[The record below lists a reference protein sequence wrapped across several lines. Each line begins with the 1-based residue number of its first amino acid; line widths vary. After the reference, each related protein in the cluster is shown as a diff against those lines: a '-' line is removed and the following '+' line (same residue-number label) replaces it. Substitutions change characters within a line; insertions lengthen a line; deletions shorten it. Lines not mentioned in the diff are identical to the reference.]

1 MTPDVAGLVD
11 ALAGAVGAEHVLTG
25 ESVKDDHTHDEALTA
40 TPVTP
45 LAVVL
50 PGTTDEVAAVL
61 RLADERRVPVTARG
75 AGTGLSGACTPR
87 PGGIVVAF
95 DRMASVVEVD
105 TENFVAVVEP
115 GVRLDQ
121 LDAVLAPL
129 GLVYPV
135 FPGEY
140 SASLGG
146 NVNTNAGG
154 MRAVKYGVTRHHVLG
169 IEAVLPSGE
178 VVRDGG
184 KMVKRSTGYDLTQLV
199 VGSEGTLAL
208 VTRVWLRLY
217 PRPPHQATLLAPF
230 TTLDE
235 VTAAVP
241 EIVRSGVGPLVLEY
255 IDTLTMAAATAYVGL
270 DLGIPDDVKEAALA
284 YLVVGLESTHAD
296 RLDADSQAVASQLAE
311 LGALDVYVLPP
322 GSAAGLIDAREKAF
336 WVAKANGA
344 DDIIDV
350 VVPRAAVPAFMA
362 RVTDI
367 AQAHQA
373 WIAGCGHAGDGNVH
387 MAVFQKDAAARGRI
401 MRALMEA
408 GMALGGAISGEHGLG
423 TEKARYFLDLEDPA
437 KVALMRRIKA
447 AFDPHGILNPGTIF
461 GDPTAATGEDAGN
474 RANDRAGGEATQ
486 QGGTHA

>member
-1 MTPDVAGLVD
+1 MTPDDAGLVP
-11 ALAGAVGAEHVLTG
+11 ALAAVVGAENVLTG
-25 ESVKDDHTHDEALTA
+25 GAVKDDHTHDEALTA

-50 PGTTDEVAAVL
+50 PATTGEVAAVL

-75 AGTGLSGACTPR
+75 AGTGLSGGCIPR
-87 PGGIVVAF
+87 ADGIVVAF
-95 DRMASVVEVD
+95 ERMAAIVEVD
-105 TENFVAVVEP
+105 TENFIAVVEP

-121 LDAVLAPL
+121 LDAALAPL

-140 SASLGG
+140 SSSLGG
-146 NVNTNAGG
+146 NVATNAGG

-178 VVRDGG
+178 VIRDGG

-199 VGSEGTLAL
+199 IGSEGTLAL
-208 VTRVWLRLY
+208 VTRAWLKLY
-217 PRPPHQATLLAPF
+217 PRAPHQATLLAPF
-230 TTLDE
+230 TTLDQ

-241 EIVRSGVGPLVLEY
+241 ELVRSGVGPLVLEY

-296 RLDADSQAVASQLAE
+296 RLEEDSHTVATQLGD

-350 VVPRAAVPAFMA
+350 VVPRAAVPVFMA
-362 RVTDI
+362 RVTEI
-367 AQAHQA
+367 AAEAQA

-387 MAVFQKDAAARGRI
+387 MAVFQKDPEARGRV

-423 TEKARYFLDLEDPA
+423 TEKSRYFLELEDPA
-437 KVALMRRIKA
+437 KIALMRRIKA
-447 AFDPHGILNPGTIF
+447 AFDPHDILNPGKIF
-461 GDPTAATGEDAGN
+461 SDE
-474 RANDRAGGEATQ
+474 
-486 QGGTHA
+486 GGTPS

>member
-1 MTPDVAGLVD
+1 MTPDDAGLVP
-11 ALAGAVGAEHVLTG
+11 ALAAVVGAENVLTG
-25 ESVKDDHTHDEALTA
+25 GAVKDDHTHDEALTA

-50 PGTTDEVAAVL
+50 PATTDEVAAVL

-75 AGTGLSGACTPR
+75 AGTGLSGGCIPR
-87 PGGIVVAF
+87 ADGIVVAF
-95 DRMASVVEVD
+95 ERMAAIVEVD
-105 TENFVAVVEP
+105 TENFIAVVEP

-121 LDAVLAPL
+121 LDAALAPL

-140 SASLGG
+140 SSSLGG
-146 NVNTNAGG
+146 NVSTNAGG

-178 VVRDGG
+178 VIRDGG

-199 VGSEGTLAL
+199 IGSEGTLAL
-208 VTRVWLRLY
+208 VTRAWLKLY
-217 PRPPHQATLLAPF
+217 PRAPHQATLLVPF

-241 EIVRSGVGPLVLEY
+241 EVVRSGVGPLVLEY

-296 RLDADSQAVASQLAE
+296 RLEEDSHTVATQLGD

-362 RVTDI
+362 RVTEI
-367 AQAHQA
+367 AAEAQA

-387 MAVFQKDAAARGRI
+387 MAVFQKDPEARGRV

-423 TEKARYFLDLEDPA
+423 TEKSRYFLELEEPA
-437 KVALMRRIKA
+437 KIALMRRIKA
-447 AFDPHGILNPGTIF
+447 AFDPHDILNPGKIF
-461 GDPTAATGEDAGN
+461 SDE
-474 RANDRAGGEATQ
+474 
-486 QGGTHA
+486 GGTPS